1 MLQLHERQAPQTFR
15 LDSSFL
21 FGMTNA
27 STATIPRA
35 RLGDYPIPLWKEVI
49 SITTGSRASPEGLL
63 SLLPKEL
70 QGIIADEQ
78 YCLRIFR

>member
-1 MLQLHERQAPQTFR
+1 
-15 LDSSFL
+15 
-21 FGMTNA
+21 MTNA

-35 RLGDYPIPLWKEVI
+35 RLEDYAILLWKEVI

-70 QGIIADEQ
+70 QGIIGDEQ
-78 YCLRIFR
+78 YCLRIFSYETKAVLTFFTCQGVK